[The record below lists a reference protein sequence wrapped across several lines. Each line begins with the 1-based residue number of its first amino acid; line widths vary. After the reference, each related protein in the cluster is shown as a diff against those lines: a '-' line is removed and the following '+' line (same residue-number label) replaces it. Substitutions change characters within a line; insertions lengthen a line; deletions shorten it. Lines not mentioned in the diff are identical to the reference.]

1 MCTQHHRHSIF
12 CILPPYLLRA
22 ILANGTKK
30 QKQAASQTLGA
41 YGTFRSMRTRLATI
55 ESLQPR
61 RRRRVG
67 LAPSRQRSIFTA
79 GGTETLPGTL
89 VRAEGQA
96 AAEDVAVNEAYDGL
110 GHTFD
115 FFLDSYN
122 RNSID
127 DDGMALNATVHYG
140 DRYNNAFWD
149 GRQMVFGDG
158 DGDLFNRFTSALD
171 VIGHELGHGV
181 TEDETGLVYMLQPGA
196 LNEHLSDVWGSLIK
210 QWVLKQTAEEADWI
224 IGAGLL
230 TKKVQ
235 GIGLRSMKAPGT
247 AYDDPVLG
255 RDPQPDHMDR
265 FVDTMQ
271 DNGGVHINS
280 GIPNHAFYLAA
291 TAIGGKA
298 WERAG
303 RIWYDTVR
311 DPRVTDST
319 KFAQFA
325 AVTVDV
331 AAKLPGSKKAE
342 VKAVADAWK
351 KVGIPT
357 D

>member
-41 YGTFRSMRTRLATI
+41 DGTFRSMRTRLATI